1 MKYELVTAVTLTSDE
16 VMVASIAVE
25 AQANLFTAYKLKAE
39 ADGDADGAEYWAA
52 EVARLAGALEKL
64 RGVQWQTRYKKG
76 A

>member
-1 MKYELVTAVTLTSDE
+1 MKFEFVAAVTLTQNE
-16 VMVASIAVE
+16 VMVASVAVE
-25 AQANLFTAYKLKAE
+25 AQIKLFTGYKLKAE
-39 ADGDADGAEYWAA
+39 KTGDADGAEYWAA